1 MRYMYAWLY
10 IYLIS
15 LTSYLY
21 LFITRRIMEHYYV
34 LPLVITLLYCVA
46 KVIDSKYL
54 NQEPDRPLKFVIR
67 DAFWVLIGSL
77 VATFAYVHLQTYIQE
92 FMHVVTDTKV
102 HVPVV
107 GTTEIFTGDP
117 GF

>member
-10 IYLIS
+10 IYLIF
-15 LTSYLY
+15 TY
-21 LFITRRIMEHYYV
+21 FIPILVHYKTMEHYYV